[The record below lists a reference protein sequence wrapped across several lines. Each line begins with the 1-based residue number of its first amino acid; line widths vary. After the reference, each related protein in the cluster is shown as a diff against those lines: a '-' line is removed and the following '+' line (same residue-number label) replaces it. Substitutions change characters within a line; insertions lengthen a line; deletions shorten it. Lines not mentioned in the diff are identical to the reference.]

1 MAPRTS
7 INDMGVNDLFPFI
20 AVIAGGATVIL
31 GIILYQFV
39 IGDALASKPQQ
50 QRSGAQDQ
58 YMREL
63 RERYRRDLWA
73 ELKHESRR
81 NGA

>member
-1 MAPRTS
+1 
-7 INDMGVNDLFPFI
+7 MGVDDLFPFI
-20 AVIAGGATVIL
+20 AVISGGAIVLL

-39 IGDALASKPQQ
+39 IGDALASNPQQ
-50 QRSGAQDQ
+50 QRSESQEQ

-73 ELKHESRR
+73 ALKHESRR
-81 NGA
+81 NGSD